1 MMKILNSIRDR
12 LFGRFDP
19 LKLTTAEFGS
29 WAENKAKEFLLK
41 KGYELITQNFRINH
55 GEVDLIMRDE
65 DTLVFVEVKATR
77 SIESEPHMKVNHDKR
92 RRIITAARSFIARHN
107 FYDMTA
113 RFDIITV
120 KVNSEHQP
128 CIEHESDAFQSK

>member
-1 MMKILNSIRDR
+1 MIKIFNSIRDW

-29 WAENKAKEFLLK
+29 WAENKAKEFLRN
-41 KGYELITQNFRINH
+41 KGYELLTRNFRINH

-92 RRIITAARSFIARHN
+92 RRIITAARSFIARHK
-107 FYDMTA
+107 FYDMPA

-120 KVNSEHQP
+120 KLDSEHQL
-128 CIEHESDAFQSK
+128 CIQHEADAFQSK